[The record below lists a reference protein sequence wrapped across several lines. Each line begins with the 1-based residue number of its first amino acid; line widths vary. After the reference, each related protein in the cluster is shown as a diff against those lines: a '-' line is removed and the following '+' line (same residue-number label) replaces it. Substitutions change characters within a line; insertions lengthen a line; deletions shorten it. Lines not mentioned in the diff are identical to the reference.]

1 MRKTAT
7 EARQP
12 FQFSWE
18 VPEAGYQCKQGYPRN
33 DAKPELQ
40 LMLVEHA
47 PYGVSRR
54 VRRHRTLR
62 EETALFREFAKVDLT
77 PEGVIAFANRYGA
90 LGGELRY
97 PVTLS
102 SPGANEQQGIPGEAG
117 EALAAW
123 YTEISAVRR
132 LLPLYYPDRKPEII
146 FETDTERI
154 TARWPDGW
162 EMVVFRAT
170 EPDTYERLKDKPTE
184 IMRHYLKTQIN
195 RKLSEYRS
203 AGRLLEY
210 NGALRLF
217 IVPSSLIAAIWLQF
231 ALAIDG
237 DRKYRSCKNCKKWF
251 ELGGA
256 GRRADAETCSDTCR
270 AAFTYK
276 QKKAK
281 RTRRGRKHGKR

>member
-1 MRKTAT
+1 MRTTTT
-7 EARQP
+7 ERRQP

-18 VPEAGYQCKQGYPRN
+18 VPEGGYQCEQEY
-33 DAKPELQ
+33 DLEAKPEPE

-47 PYGVSRR
+47 PDGVLRR
-54 VRRHRTLR
+54 VRQHRTLR
-62 EETALFREFAKVDLT
+62 EETALFLEFAKVDLT
-77 PEGVIAFANRYGA
+77 SEAVIAFANRYGT
-90 LGGELRY
+90 LGGKLRH
-97 PVTLS
+97 PVTIG
-102 SPGANEQQGIPGEAG
+102 SPGAKQQGFNPG

-123 YTEISAVRR
+123 YREISAVRR
-132 LLPLYYPDRKPEII
+132 LLPLRYPDRKPEIT
-146 FETDTERI
+146 FETDTESI

-195 RKLSEYRS
+195 RKLSEHWS
-203 AGRLLEY
+203 TGRLLEY
-210 NGALRLF
+210 KGALTLF

-231 ALAIDG
+231 ACAIDG
-237 DRKYRSCKNCKKWF
+237 NHKYQSCKNCKKWF

-256 GRRADAETCSDTCR
+256 GRRADAETCSDSCR
-270 AAFTYK
+270 AAFTYR

-281 RTRRGRKHGKR
+281 KTKRRRKHAKR

>member
-1 MRKTAT
+1 MRITST
-7 EARQP
+7 QTRQP

-18 VPEAGYQCKQGYPRN
+18 VSEGGYQCEQGYALDDP
-33 DAKPELQ
+33 KPEPE

-47 PYGVSRR
+47 PDGVSRR
-54 VRRHRTLR
+54 VRQHRTLR
-62 EETALFREFAKVDLT
+62 EETALFLEFAKVDLT
-77 PEGVIAFANRYGA
+77 CEGVVAFANRYGT
-90 LGGELRY
+90 LGL
-97 PVTLS
+97 PVTIG
-102 SPGANEQQGIPGEAG
+102 SPRTNKQQGINVG

-154 TARWPDGW
+154 TARWPNGW

-170 EPDTYERLKDKPTE
+170 EPDTYERLKGKPTE
-184 IMRHYLKTQIN
+184 IMRHYLKMQIN
-195 RKLSEYRS
+195 RKLSEHTS
-203 AGRLLEY
+203 TGRLLDY
-210 NGALRLF
+210 NGALTLF

-231 ALAIDG
+231 ACAID
-237 DRKYRSCKNCKKWF
+237 DNRKYRSCKNCKKWF
-251 ELGGA
+251 GLGGA
-256 GRRADAETCSDTCR
+256 GRRADAETCSDSCR

-281 RTRRGRKHGKR
+281 KTRRGRKHAKR